1 MPQCRKPQRAGA
13 MLLLFLFMLGM
24 IMLAACKGGERL
36 GEEEADI
43 MEPQAAILIEGPEPH
58 QVYQRNKE
66 GWADIPFSITSAA
79 DLAGK
84 VEARVVTGEHAGD
97 WQTIGSMEGKSF
109 AGIVAAV
116 AAGQHRLEVRVKSAE
131 GRILAS
137 EDKEPLLVGDLW
149 VLAGQSNMQGWG
161 KLVDMDEPQAGI
173 SLLDRDRRMWSQAR
187 EPLGWA
193 EEAMN
198 WESPRGAG
206 LGLPFAKEILRQTE
220 IPVGLIMSAVG
231 GTSMAD
237 WDPGKLEKEPHS
249 LYGAM
254 IGTIRDLGGTVAGVL
269 WYQGESDANNEAHQY
284 LERMKHFVAALRA
297 DIGDPQLPFIFAQLS
312 VYNTFDEGG
321 ELWNRIQRDQL
332 VLESATERTAMVPTI
347 DATLSD
353 PVHLDAAS
361 LREVGKRMAWRAL
374 EMVYNMPVAAAGP
387 RPDSY
392 TWNGDR
398 TQLHIQLQATNGRLV
413 PVDRVFGFRVELNGS
428 RLAHVATLTEDGQG
442 VVLEFAEPVPA
453 EGLLLLWHG
462 AGFTPVVNVKD
473 ERGIPLVVF
482 GPVAI

>member
-1 MPQCRKPQRAGA
+1 MILWHNRQRTGA
-13 MLLLFLFMLGM
+13 ILLLTMCMLST
-24 IMLAACKGGERL
+24 IIVASCNGGQHL
-36 GEEEADI
+36 EEEDEVNG
-43 MEPQAAILIEGPEPH
+43 MKQQAAFIIEGPTPH
-58 QVYQRNKE
+58 RVYQRNKE
-66 GWADIPFSITSAA
+66 GWADIPFTIASPAEMTGRVKARIVT
-79 DLAGK
+79 DQKAG
-84 VEARVVTGEHAGD
+84 A
-97 WQTIGSMEGKSF
+97 WQALGSMNGDSF
-109 AGIVAAV
+109 AGVVAAV
-116 AAGQHRLEVRVKSAE
+116 AAGQNRLEIRVIGTS
-131 GRILAS
+131 GRLIARQ
-137 EDKEPLLVGDLW
+137 DIQPLLVGDLW

-173 SLLDRDRRMWSQAR
+173 SLLDRDHRIWSQAR

-206 LGLPFAKEILRQTE
+206 LGLPFAKEILLRTE
-220 IPVGLIMSAVG
+220 IPIGLIMSAVG

-237 WDPGKLEKEPHS
+237 WDPGKLEIEPHS
-249 LYGAM
+249 LYGDM
-254 IGTIRDLGGTVAGVL
+254 IGTIRDIGGSVAGVL
-269 WYQGESDANNEAHQY
+269 WYQGENDANNDAHQY
-284 LERMKHFVAALRA
+284 LERMKYFVAALRA

-312 VYNTFDEGG
+312 VYNTFDGGG

-332 VLESATERTAMVPTI
+332 ALESATERTAMVPTI

-374 EMVYNMPVAAAGP
+374 ELVYNTPVAAAGP

-392 TWNGDR
+392 TWNADR
-398 TQLHIQLQATNGRLV
+398 TQLQIQLQETNGRLV

-428 RLAHVATLTEDGQG
+428 RLSHVATLTEDGQG
-442 VVLEFAEPVPA
+442 VMLEFAESVPA
-453 EGLLLLWHG
+453 EGLLLWHG